1 MINLFSK
8 ILKILDKKEKFIFF
22 ILIIL
27 IILNTI
33 LELLSI
39 GLIIPIISIIFSPDM
54 LPKSI
59 MEIQIIRDFVISKNF
74 VAYLLFLMMGIY
86 FVKNILLGLIH
97 MLQTN
102 YIFTLQKRISEKI
115 FKNFLSED
123 YLFHIKNSK
132 PKLIQIVIGETNN
145 FVGRVISPIM
155 ILITELLVSLGI
167 ISIILM
173 SNVNVLNLVYFL
185 SLLLVVYYFLLKNKI
200 SGWGEDRRLAES
212 SRIRIVNEALQFI
225 KEIKIFNKEIFFID
239 NFTINNLKSIE
250 ASKKLTYLNILPR
263 ILVEITVISFLIFF
277 LSFNLGQNTSSEKM
291 ISTLAIFAAAAFRI
305 MPSVNRIM
313 MSFQSLRFG
322 IAVINPIFK
331 NYNIKKILPFKKKNL
346 NAISFS
352 KLSFQNIKFEYV
364 KKKKLFNEFNLTI
377 KKNEKIAIVGKSG
390 SGKTTLLNLII
401 GFLKPMSGKVYLNNK
416 ILSSKDIF
424 DWQQIIAY
432 MPQKTCLTDDTVLNN
447 IRLDS
452 KIKIDHK
459 KLFKCL
465 KDSEL
470 IKDIKSNNISLQ
482 KKVGEDGINLSEG
495 QRQRLSLA
503 RALYH
508 DRQVLILDEATSSL
522 DKDNERKILNTI
534 SKLKEKTII
543 IVTHNLKN
551 LKMFDKIISINNN
564 KIKIKKN

>member
-1 MINLFSK
+1 MKNVFAK
-8 ILKILDKKEKFIFF
+8 IFTILDRKEKIGFLILS
-22 ILIIL
+22 ILII
-27 IILNTI
+27 INTF
-33 LELLSI
+33 LELLGI

-74 VAYLLFLMMGIY
+74 VAYLLFLMIGIY

-185 SLLLVVYYFLLKNKI
+185 SLLLMVYYFLLKNKI
-200 SGWGEDRRLAES
+200 SGWGKDRRLAES

-239 NFTINNLKSIE
+239 NFKINNLKSIE

-277 LSFNLGQNTSSEKM
+277 LSFNLEQNTSSEKV

-305 MPSVNRIM
+305 MPSINRIM

-346 NAISFS
+346 NAINFS

-364 KKKKLFNEFNLTI
+364 KNKKLFNEFNLTI

-401 GFLKPMSGKVYLNNK
+401 GFLKPMSGKAYLNNK
-416 ILSSKDIF
+416 ILSSKDVF

-432 MPQKTCLTDDTVLNN
+432 MPQKTCLTDDTILNN

-543 IVTHNLKN
+543 IVTHNSKD
-551 LKMFDKIISINNN
+551 LKMFDKIISINDN
-564 KIKIKKN
+564 KIKIN

>member
-74 VAYLLFLMMGIY
+74 VVYLLSLMMGIY
-86 FVKNILLGLIH
+86 FMKNILLGLIH
-97 MLQTN
+97 LLQTN
-102 YIFTLQKRISEKI
+102 YTFTLQKRISEKI

-145 FVGRVISPIM
+145 FIGRVITPIM

-167 ISIILM
+167 LTIILM
-173 SNVNVLNLVYFL
+173 NNVDVLNLIYFL
-185 SLLLVVYYFLLKNKI
+185 GLLLLIYYFVLKNKI
-200 SGWGEDRRLAES
+200 SGWGEDRRLAEA
-212 SRIRIVNEALQFI
+212 SRIRIANEALQFI
-225 KEIKIFNKEIFFID
+225 KEIKIFNKEIFFMD
-239 NFTINNLKSIE
+239 NFTINNLKAIE

-263 ILVEITVISFLIFF
+263 ILVEITVVSFLIFF
-277 LSFNLGQNTSSEKM
+277 LLSNLVQNTSSEKI
-291 ISTLAIFAAAAFRI
+291 ISLLAIFAAASFRI
-305 MPSVNRIM
+305 MPSINRIM
-313 MSFQSLRFG
+313 ISFQSLRFG
-322 IAVINPIFK
+322 ITVINPIFK
-331 NYNIKKILPFKKKNL
+331 NYNIKKILPFKEKNL
-346 NAISFS
+346 DKINFS
-352 KLSFQNIKFEYV
+352 KLSIQNIKFEYE
-364 KKKKLFNEFNLTI
+364 KNKKLFNEFNFTI
-377 KKNEKIAIVGKSG
+377 NKNEKIAIVGKSG

-401 GFLKPMSGKVYLNNK
+401 GFLKPLSGKIYLNNK

-432 MPQKTCLTDDTVLNN
+432 MPQKTCLTDDTILNN

-452 KIKIDHK
+452 KIKIDQK

-465 KDSEL
+465 KESEL
-470 IKDIKSNNISLQ
+470 IKDIKSNKIFLNR
-482 KKVGEDGINLSEG
+482 KVGEDGVNLSEG

-508 DRQVLILDEATSSL
+508 DRQILILDEATSSL
-522 DKDNERKILNTI
+522 DKINERNILKTL
-534 SKLKEKTII
+534 SKLKNKTII
-543 IVTHNLKN
+543 MVSNNKNNLRF
-551 LKMFDKIISINNN
+551 FDKVFEIKNN
-564 KIKIKKN
+564 KFSKL

>member
-74 VAYLLFLMMGIY
+74 VVYLLSLMMGIY
-86 FVKNILLGLIH
+86 FMKNILLGLIH
-97 MLQTN
+97 LLQTN
-102 YIFTLQKRISEKI
+102 YTFTLQKRISEKI

-145 FVGRVISPIM
+145 FIGRVITPIM

-167 ISIILM
+167 LTIILM
-173 SNVNVLNLVYFL
+173 NNVDVLNLIYFL
-185 SLLLVVYYFLLKNKI
+185 GLLLLIYYFVLKNKI
-200 SGWGEDRRLAES
+200 SGWGEDRRLAEA
-212 SRIRIVNEALQFI
+212 SRIRIANEALQFI
-225 KEIKIFNKEIFFID
+225 KEIKIFNKEIFFMD
-239 NFTINNLKSIE
+239 NFTINNLKAIE

-263 ILVEITVISFLIFF
+263 ILVEITVVSFLIFF
-277 LSFNLGQNTSSEKM
+277 LLSNLVQNTSSEKI
-291 ISTLAIFAAAAFRI
+291 ISLLAIFAAASFRI
-305 MPSVNRIM
+305 MPSINRIM
-313 MSFQSLRFG
+313 ISFQSLRFG
-322 IAVINPIFK
+322 ITVINPIFK
-331 NYNIKKILPFKKKNL
+331 NYNIKKILPFKEKNL
-346 NAISFS
+346 DKINFS
-352 KLSFQNIKFEYV
+352 KLSIQNIKFEYE
-364 KKKKLFNEFNLTI
+364 KNKKLFNEFNFTI
-377 KKNEKIAIVGKSG
+377 NKNEKIAIVGKSG

-401 GFLKPMSGKVYLNNK
+401 GFLKPLSGKIYLNNK

-432 MPQKTCLTDDTVLNN
+432 MPQKTCLTDDTILNN

-452 KIKIDHK
+452 KIKIDQK

-465 KDSEL
+465 KESEL
-470 IKDIKSNNISLQ
+470 IKDIKSNKIFLNR
-482 KKVGEDGINLSEG
+482 KVGEDGVNLSEG

-508 DRQVLILDEATSSL
+508 DRQILILDEATSSL
-522 DKDNERKILNTI
+522 DKINERNILKTL
-534 SKLKEKTII
+534 SKLKNKTII
-543 IVTHNLKN
+543 MVTHNKN
-551 LKMFDKIISINNN
+551 NLRFFDKVFEIKNN
-564 KIKIKKN
+564 KFSKL

>member
-74 VAYLLFLMMGIY
+74 VVYLLSLMMGIY
-86 FVKNILLGLIH
+86 FMKNILLGLIH
-97 MLQTN
+97 LLQTN
-102 YIFTLQKRISEKI
+102 YTFTLQKRISEKI

-145 FVGRVISPIM
+145 FIGRVITPIM

-167 ISIILM
+167 LTIILM
-173 SNVNVLNLVYFL
+173 NNVDVLNLIYFL
-185 SLLLVVYYFLLKNKI
+185 GLLLLIYYFVLKNKI
-200 SGWGEDRRLAES
+200 SGWGEDRRLAEA
-212 SRIRIVNEALQFI
+212 SRIRIANEALQFI
-225 KEIKIFNKEIFFID
+225 KEIKIFNKEIFFMD
-239 NFTINNLKSIE
+239 NFTINNLKAIE

-263 ILVEITVISFLIFF
+263 ILVEITVVSFLIFF
-277 LSFNLGQNTSSEKM
+277 LLSNLVQNTSSEKI
-291 ISTLAIFAAAAFRI
+291 ISLLAIFAAASFRI
-305 MPSVNRIM
+305 MPSINRIM
-313 MSFQSLRFG
+313 ISFQSLRFG
-322 IAVINPIFK
+322 ITVINPIFK
-331 NYNIKKILPFKKKNL
+331 NYNIKKILPFKEKNL
-346 NAISFS
+346 DKINFS
-352 KLSFQNIKFEYV
+352 KLSIQNIKFEYE
-364 KKKKLFNEFNLTI
+364 KNKKLFNEFNFTI
-377 KKNEKIAIVGKSG
+377 NKNEKIAIVGKSG

-401 GFLKPMSGKVYLNNK
+401 GFLKPLSGKIYLNNK

-432 MPQKTCLTDDTVLNN
+432 MPQKTCLTDDTILNN

-452 KIKIDHK
+452 KIKIDQK

-465 KDSEL
+465 KESEL
-470 IKDIKSNNISLQ
+470 IKDIKSNKIFLNR
-482 KKVGEDGINLSEG
+482 KVGEDGVNLSEG

-508 DRQVLILDEATSSL
+508 DRQILIFDEATSSL
-522 DKDNERKILNTI
+522 DKINERNILKTL
-534 SKLKEKTII
+534 SKLKNKTII
-543 IVTHNLKN
+543 MVTHNKN
-551 LKMFDKIISINNN
+551 NLRFFDKVFEIKNN
-564 KIKIKKN
+564 KFSKL

>member
-1 MINLFSK
+1 MINLFNK
-8 ILKILDKKEKFIFF
+8 IFKILDNKEKFTFF

-27 IILNTI
+27 IILNTF
-33 LELLSI
+33 LELLGI

-102 YIFTLQKRISEKI
+102 YVFTLQKRISEKI
-115 FKNFLSED
+115 FKNFLFED

-185 SLLLVVYYFLLKNKI
+185 SLLLAVYYFLLKNKI
-200 SGWGEDRRLAES
+200 SGWGENRRLAES
-212 SRIRIVNEALQFI
+212 SRIRIANEALQFI

-239 NFTINNLKSIE
+239 NFTVNNLKSIE

-263 ILVEITVISFLIFF
+263 ILVEISVISFLIFF
-277 LSFNLGQNTSSEKM
+277 LSFNLGQSTSSEKI

-305 MPSVNRIM
+305 MPSINRIM

-331 NYNIKKILPFKKKNL
+331 NYNIKKILPLKKKNL
-346 NAISFS
+346 NAISFN

-364 KKKKLFNEFNLTI
+364 KNKKLFNEFNLTI
-377 KKNEKIAIVGKSG
+377 KKNEKIAIIGKSG

-416 ILSSKDIF
+416 ILSSKDVF

-432 MPQKTCLTDDTVLNN
+432 MPQKTCLIDDTVLNN

-465 KDSEL
+465 KESEL
-470 IKDIKSNNISLQ
+470 IKDIKSNKILLSR
-482 KKVGEDGINLSEG
+482 KVGEDGVNLSEG

-508 DRQVLILDEATSSL
+508 DRQILILDEATSSL
-522 DKDNERKILNTI
+522 DKTNERNILNTL
-534 SKLKEKTII
+534 SKLKNKTII
-543 IVTHNLKN
+543 MVTHNKNN
-551 LKMFDKIISINNN
+551 LKFFDKVFE
-564 KIKIKKN
+564 IKNDKFSKV

>member
-74 VAYLLFLMMGIY
+74 VVYLLSLMMGIY
-86 FVKNILLGLIH
+86 FMKNILLGLIH
-97 MLQTN
+97 LLQTN
-102 YIFTLQKRISEKI
+102 YTFTLQKRISEKI

-123 YLFHIKNSK
+123 YLFHIKKSK

-145 FVGRVISPIM
+145 FIGRVITPIM

-167 ISIILM
+167 LTIILM
-173 SNVNVLNLVYFL
+173 NNVDVLNLIYFL
-185 SLLLVVYYFLLKNKI
+185 GLLLLIYYFVLKNKI
-200 SGWGEDRRLAES
+200 SGWGEDRRLAEA
-212 SRIRIVNEALQFI
+212 SRIRIANEALQFI
-225 KEIKIFNKEIFFID
+225 KEIKIFNKEIFFMD
-239 NFTINNLKSIE
+239 NFTINNLKAIE

-263 ILVEITVISFLIFF
+263 ILVEITVVSFLIFF
-277 LSFNLGQNTSSEKM
+277 LLSNLVQNTSSEKI
-291 ISTLAIFAAAAFRI
+291 ISLLAIFAAASFRI
-305 MPSVNRIM
+305 MPSINRIM
-313 MSFQSLRFG
+313 ISFQSLRFG
-322 IAVINPIFK
+322 ITVINPIFK
-331 NYNIKKILPFKKKNL
+331 NYNIKKILPFKEKNL
-346 NAISFS
+346 DKINFS
-352 KLSFQNIKFEYV
+352 KLSIQNIKFEYE
-364 KKKKLFNEFNLTI
+364 KNKKLFNEFNFTI

-401 GFLKPMSGKVYLNNK
+401 GFLKPLSGKIYVNNK

-432 MPQKTCLTDDTVLNN
+432 MPQKTCLTDDTILNN

-452 KIKIDHK
+452 KIKIDQK

-465 KDSEL
+465 KESEL
-470 IKDIKSNNISLQ
+470 IKDIKSNKIFLNR
-482 KKVGEDGINLSEG
+482 KVGEDGVNLSEG

-508 DRQVLILDEATSSL
+508 DRQILILDEATSSL
-522 DKDNERKILNTI
+522 DKINERNILKTL
-534 SKLKEKTII
+534 SKLKNKTII
-543 IVTHNLKN
+543 MVTHNKN
-551 LKMFDKIISINNN
+551 NLRFFDKVFEIKNN
-564 KIKIKKN
+564 KFSKL